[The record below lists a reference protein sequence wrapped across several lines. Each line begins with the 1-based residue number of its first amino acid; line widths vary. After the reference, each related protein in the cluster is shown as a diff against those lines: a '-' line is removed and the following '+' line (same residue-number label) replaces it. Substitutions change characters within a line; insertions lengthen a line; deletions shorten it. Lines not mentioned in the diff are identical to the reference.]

1 MHREGGSVNRSWQ
14 LGTGLLL
21 TGLAGYVDALGF
33 VRLGGLYTSFMS
45 GNTTQLAVFGAEAN
59 LHKMLLPAILIA
71 AFLTGSVL
79 GSGLAILVP
88 TRWSTPV
95 VLAYESLLIL
105 GGLALG
111 LATPELGLAAFFVAV
126 AMGAQNA
133 VLAQVQGFRAGT
145 TFVTGALFSLGQKIA
160 KALTRTGDP
169 LGWIGDG
176 LVWLSLLL
184 GALLGALAYDAFALY
199 ALIAPAAVSGVL
211 ALITAFLVLR
221 AGARAP
227 KVESP

>member
-1 MHREGGSVNRSWQ
+1 MNRSWQ

-184 GALLGALAYDAFALY
+184 GALAYDAFALY

>member
-1 MHREGGSVNRSWQ
+1 MSRTLQ
-14 LGTGLLL
+14 LGLGLLL

-45 GNTTQLAVFGAEAN
+45 GNTTQLAVFGAAAE
-59 LHKMLLPAILIA
+59 LHRMVLPATLLF
-71 AFLTGSVL
+71 AFLFGSVL

-88 TRWSTPV
+88 PRWTTPV

-105 GGLALG
+105 GGLGLG
-111 LATPELGLAAFFVAV
+111 LESPELGLAAFFVAV
-126 AMGAQNA
+126 AMGSQNA
-133 VLAQVQGFRAGT
+133 VLSQVTGFRAGT

-160 KALTRTGDP
+160 QALTRTGDP

-184 GALLGALAYDAFALY
+184 GAYLGAHAYALFALY
-199 ALIAPAAVSGVL
+199 ALIAPAALSGGL
-211 ALITAFLVLR
+211 ALLTALVVLR
-221 AGARAP
+221 AGPPAAKVPAP
-227 KVESP
+227 

>member
-1 MHREGGSVNRSWQ
+1 MNRSWQ

-45 GNTTQLAVFGAEAN
+45 GNTTQLAVFGAEAQ
-59 LHKMLLPAILIA
+59 LHRMLLPAILIA

-88 TRWSTPV
+88 ARWTTPV

-111 LATPELGLAAFFVAV
+111 LASPELGLAAFFVAV
-126 AMGAQNA
+126 AMGTQNA

-160 KALTRTGDP
+160 KALTRTGEP
-169 LGWIGDG
+169 FGWIGDG

-184 GALLGALAYDAFALY
+184 GAYLGALAYEAFALY

-221 AGARAP
+221 AGQRTT
-227 KVESP
+227 KVESL

>member
-1 MHREGGSVNRSWQ
+1 MNRSWQ

-227 KVESP
+227 KVESS

>member
-45 GNTTQLAVFGAEAN
+45 GNTTQLAVFGAEGN
-59 LHKMLLPAILIA
+59 LHKVLLPAILIA

-88 TRWSTPV
+88 SRWTTPV
-95 VLAYESLLIL
+95 VLAYESLLIS

-169 LGWIGDG
+169 WGWIGDG

-221 AGARAP
+221 AGPRGT
-227 KVESP
+227 KVLSS

>member
-1 MHREGGSVNRSWQ
+1 MNRSWQ

-211 ALITAFLVLR
+211 AFITAFLVLR

>member
-1 MHREGGSVNRSWQ
+1 MNRSWQ

-184 GALLGALAYDAFALY
+184 GALLGALAYDAFTLY

-221 AGARAP
+221 AGARTP

>member
-1 MHREGGSVNRSWQ
+1 VNRSWQ

-45 GNTTQLAVFGAEAN
+45 GNTTQLAVFGAEAQ
-59 LHKMLLPAILIA
+59 LHRMLLPAILIA

-88 TRWSTPV
+88 ARWTTPV

-111 LATPELGLAAFFVAV
+111 LASPELGLAAFFVAV
-126 AMGAQNA
+126 AMGTQNA

-160 KALTRTGDP
+160 KALTRTGEP
-169 LGWIGDG
+169 FGWIGDG

-184 GALLGALAYDAFALY
+184 GAYLGALAYEAFALY

-221 AGARAP
+221 AGQRTT

>member
-1 MHREGGSVNRSWQ
+1 MNRAWQ

-45 GNTTQLAVFGAEAN
+45 GNTTQLAVFGAEAQ
-59 LHKMLLPAILIA
+59 LHRMLLPAILIA

-88 TRWSTPV
+88 ARWTTPV

-111 LATPELGLAAFFVAV
+111 LASPELGLAAFFVAV
-126 AMGAQNA
+126 AMGTQNA

-160 KALTRTGDP
+160 KALTRTGEP
-169 LGWIGDG
+169 FGWIGDG

-184 GALLGALAYDAFALY
+184 GAYLGALAYEAFALY
-199 ALIAPAAVSGVL
+199 ALIAPVAVSGVL

-221 AGARAP
+221 AGQRTT

>member
-1 MHREGGSVNRSWQ
+1 MNRSWQ

-45 GNTTQLAVFGAEAN
+45 GNTTQLAVFGAEAQ
-59 LHKMLLPAILIA
+59 LHRMLLPAILIA

-88 TRWSTPV
+88 ARWTTPV

-111 LATPELGLAAFFVAV
+111 LASPELGLAAFFVAV
-126 AMGAQNA
+126 AMGTQNA

-160 KALTRTGDP
+160 KALTRTGEP
-169 LGWIGDG
+169 FGWIGDG

-184 GALLGALAYDAFALY
+184 GAYLGALAYEAFALY

-221 AGARAP
+221 AGQRTT

>member
-1 MHREGGSVNRSWQ
+1 MNRSWQ

-45 GNTTQLAVFGAEAN
+45 GNTTQLAVFGAEAQFSR
-59 LHKMLLPAILIA
+59 MVLPAILIA

-88 TRWSTPV
+88 SRWTTPV

-111 LATPELGLAAFFVAV
+111 LASPELGLAAFFVAV

-160 KALTRTGDP
+160 RALTRTGDP
-169 LGWIGDG
+169 FGWIGDG

-184 GALLGALAYDAFALY
+184 GALLGALAYEAFALY
-199 ALIAPAAVSGVL
+199 ALVAPAAVSGVL
-211 ALITAFLVLR
+211 ALITAVLVLR
-221 AGARAP
+221 AGPRAK

>member
-1 MHREGGSVNRSWQ
+1 MNRSWQ

-221 AGARAP
+221 AGPRGT
-227 KVESP
+227 KVLSS

>member
-1 MHREGGSVNRSWQ
+1 MKRSWQ

-45 GNTTQLAVFGAEAN
+45 GNTTQLAVFGAEMQFHR
-59 LHKMLLPAILIA
+59 LVLPAILIA

-88 TRWSTPV
+88 ARWTTPV

-111 LATPELGLAAFFVAV
+111 LASPELGLAAFFVAV

-160 KALTRTGDP
+160 KALTRTGEP
-169 LGWIGDG
+169 FGWIGDG

-184 GALLGALAYDAFALY
+184 GAFLGALAYEAFALY

-211 ALITAFLVLR
+211 AVITAFLALR
-221 AGARAP
+221 AGPRTP

>member
-1 MHREGGSVNRSWQ
+1 MNRSWQ

-45 GNTTQLAVFGAEAN
+45 GNTTQLAVFSAEAN

>member
-1 MHREGGSVNRSWQ
+1 MNRSWQ

-33 VRLGGLYTSFMS
+33 MRLGGLYTSFMS
-45 GNTTQLAVFGAEAN
+45 GNTTQLAVFGAEAQP
-59 LHKMLLPAILIA
+59 HRMLLPAILLV
-71 AFLTGSVL
+71 AFLTGSIL

-88 TRWSTPV
+88 QRWTTPV

-111 LATPELGLAAFFVAV
+111 LASPELGLAAFFVAV

-160 KALTRTGDP
+160 RALTRTGDP
-169 LGWIGDG
+169 FGWIGDG

-184 GALLGALAYDAFALY
+184 GALLGGLAYEAFALY
-199 ALIAPAAVSGVL
+199 ALVAPAAVSGVL
-211 ALITAFLVLR
+211 ALITAVLVLR
-221 AGARAP
+221 AGPRAK

>member
-1 MHREGGSVNRSWQ
+1 MNRSWQ

-133 VLAQVQGFRAGT
+133 VLSQVQGFRAGT